1 MPTDFG
7 LHNIDVSKS
16 PVPQHA
22 LLASAKPVI
31 KSKLSFLE
39 ITSANGT
46 SGTNERRL
54 TVVGGFGDNVKERLI
69 NVEHHNLKARQL
81 SLQAL
86 ARCIQFIVERNGIVV

>member
-46 SGTNERRL
+46 SGRRL